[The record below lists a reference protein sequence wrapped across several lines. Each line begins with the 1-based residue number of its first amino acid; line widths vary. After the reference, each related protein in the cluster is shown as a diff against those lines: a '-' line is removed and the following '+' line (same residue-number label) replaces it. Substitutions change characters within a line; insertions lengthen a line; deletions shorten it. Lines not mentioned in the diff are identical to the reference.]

1 MRIVV
6 IGGTGLIGSKVVA
19 GLNEEGH
26 EAVPASPDTGVNT
39 LTGEGLAEV
48 LEGAEAVIDV
58 SNSPSFEDE
67 AVMEFFTT
75 ATSNVL
81 AAAAEAGVRH
91 YVVLSVVGADR
102 VPESGYLRAKA
113 AQEQLIDGASVPYTV
128 VRATQ
133 FYEFAKRIADE
144 ATDGDV
150 VRLPHVLFQPMA
162 ADDVAAAV
170 AEVTQRAPA
179 DGIVEIGGPDQY
191 RFDEFIRDAL
201 AAGGDSRSVVAD
213 PQARYFGA
221 VLEERSLVPDN
232 ASHLGGIRFEEWVAE
247 SA

>member
-1 MRIVV
+1 
-6 IGGTGLIGSKVVA
+6 
-19 GLNEEGH
+19 
-26 EAVPASPDTGVNT
+26 
-39 LTGEGLAEV
+39 
-48 LEGAEAVIDV
+48 
-58 SNSPSFEDE
+58 
-67 AVMEFFTT
+67 
-75 ATSNVL
+75 
-81 AAAAEAGVRH
+81 
-91 YVVLSVVGADR
+91 
-102 VPESGYLRAKA
+102 
-113 AQEQLIDGASVPYTV
+113 VPYTV

-221 VLEERSLVPDN
+221 VLDERSLVPDN